1 METNE
6 IGEKLINNLKRER
19 TLFKNGKWNDGEQKR
34 KSGENALNIRAAR
47 RSHRIHSILFCLLSK
62 AKTTRKEGS
71 DIMRRRREQSNQF
84 YSRNA
89 VK

>member
-1 METNE
+1 M
-6 IGEKLINNLKRER
+6 GEKLINNLKRER
-19 TLFKNGKWNDGEQKR
+19 TLFKNGKWNDDEHKR
-34 KSGENALNIRAAR
+34 KSGENALNIGAVS
-47 RSHRIHSILFCLLSK
+47 RSHRIHRILFCLLSK

-71 DIMRRRREQSNQF
+71 DIMGRRREQSNQF